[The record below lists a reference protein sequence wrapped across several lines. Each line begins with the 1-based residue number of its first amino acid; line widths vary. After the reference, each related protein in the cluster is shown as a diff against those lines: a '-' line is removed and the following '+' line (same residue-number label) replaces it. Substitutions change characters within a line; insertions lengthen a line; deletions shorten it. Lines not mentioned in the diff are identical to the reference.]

1 MKLLLAGALAIALS
15 GGAQAALVA
24 HYSFDETSG
33 TTAHDSAGAVN
44 GTLQGGASFAAGA
57 GIAGGAV
64 QLDRAANG
72 LVNMGDNFGFTSG
85 SGSVEVWVRLNPGE
99 SAGTIPVGKHFATF
113 VAGYFLAINDVGD
126 GCGASGRA
134 HFYAAYPCSGLSSIL
149 VNDGAWHQLV
159 GVYDNAAHTAALYV
173 DGQFQ
178 SVSGGGNT
186 ISATPASFL
195 VGGITV
201 GGAPTGFYSGLVDEL
216 RIYDNALSAAEV
228 LADYTSTLAVPEPT
242 LLALLGAG
250 LGLLGCA
257 ARRRRELAT

>member
-1 MKLLLAGALAIALS
+1 MRLLLAAALAIGVT

-33 TTAHDSAGAVN
+33 LVAHDSAGAVN
-44 GTLQGGASFAAGA
+44 GNLQGGASFAAGA

-72 LVNMGDNFGFTSG
+72 VVNMGDNFGFTGG
-85 SGSVEVWVRLNPGE
+85 SGTVEVWVRLNAGE
-99 SAGTIPVGKHFATF
+99 SAGTIAVGKHFSTF

-126 GCGASGRA
+126 GCGGSGGA
-134 HFYAAYPCSGLSSIL
+134 HFYAAYPCSGVSAIL
-149 VNDGAWHQLV
+149 VNDGAWHQIA

-178 SVSGGGNT
+178 AVSPGGNV

-201 GGAPTGFYSGLVDEL
+201 GGTPTGFYSGLVDEL
-216 RIYDNALSAAEV
+216 RIYDQALSAAQV
-228 LADYTSTLAVPEPT
+228 LSDYTLAAVPEPET
-242 LLALLGAG
+242 YAMLLAGI
-250 LGLLGCA
+250 GLLGFV
-257 ARRRRELAT
+257 ARRRRISTN